1 MTYEDN
7 KEWIH
12 GQVRDWVRG
21 GVSVVARDPK
31 ADQIVG
37 TILATVLT
45 RSQNTSFDEALNSP
59 KVKVSHSIIHQHL
72 KNDKV

>member
-21 GVSVVARDPK
+21 GASVVARDPRTSK
-31 ADQIVG
+31 IVG
-37 TILATVLT
+37 TLLATILT

-59 KVKVSHSIIHQHL
+59 KIKVSVL
-72 KNDKV
+72 KSSF